1 MPVPTHSLAE
11 LSLTGGSRGSRT
23 QQSLGGR
30 SGVSLLACL
39 PPGWN
44 VHMGCSRLPLSWL
57 ADLGGPCP
65 ASPGRVSVCLGGG
78 CWLLGQAPRLGG
90 PWQPSY
96 SRAHSSAR
104 QLGWCCPWGV
114 GGYHH
119 SPENPPVS
127 HWGSAFGWMKARARL
142 RPAGISGD
150 WGGPCCP
157 SRPRRLQ
164 GGQEEGLGRA
174 APSEEAAL
182 CIRCG
187 GGAHRQGQ
195 HLPLASTVPPRP
207 EAAGRVSWA
216 GAPQDRGR
224 GRPGLRE
231 RLVWGP
237 GHRAIQGRGRPTRDL
252 G

>member
-1 MPVPTHSLAE
+1 M
-11 LSLTGGSRGSRT
+11 
-23 QQSLGGR
+23 
-30 SGVSLLACL
+30 SLLACL

-65 ASPGRVSVCLGGG
+65 ASPGRVSVWLLAAGPGTQTGRPLAALLFPCPLQCPSAGLVLSLGG
-78 CWLLGQAPRLGG
+78 
-90 PWQPSY
+90 
-96 SRAHSSAR
+96 
-104 QLGWCCPWGV
+104 

-150 WGGPCCP
+150 WGVPCCP

-164 GGQEEGLGRA
+164 GGQEEGLGGA

-187 GGAHRQGQ
+187 GVGHRQGQ

-207 EAAGRVSWA
+207 EAAGRASWA

-237 GHRAIQGRGRPTRDL
+237 GHRAIQGLGRPTCDL